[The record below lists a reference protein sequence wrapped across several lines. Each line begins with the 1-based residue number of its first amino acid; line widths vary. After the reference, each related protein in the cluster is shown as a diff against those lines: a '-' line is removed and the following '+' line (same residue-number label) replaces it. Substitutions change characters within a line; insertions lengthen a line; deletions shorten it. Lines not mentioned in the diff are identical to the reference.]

1 MFVLSRIA
9 NPSKRAVCMIVR
21 CSRSEVLHSKMLQ
34 SSNLAFRIAT
44 LTRRFRF
51 ESKKKFEFLSL
62 LHPVYVFRFQFVS
75 SIIRSAGVLN
85 CPAPISL
92 TVSLP
97 VENRLCGPPLQIS
110 LLCYKS
116 KQGIAN
122 LPPNLGVEKRKG
134 NKE

>member
-1 MFVLSRIA
+1 M
-9 NPSKRAVCMIVR
+9 
-21 CSRSEVLHSKMLQ
+21 
-34 SSNLAFRIAT
+34 
-44 LTRRFRF
+44 
-51 ESKKKFEFLSL
+51 SL

-116 KQGIAN
+116 KQQEIAN
-122 LPPNLGVEKRKG
+122 LLPNLGFEKRKG